1 MIRTRT
7 AEQMKRKAALKAQGP
22 ADEEPPIEEHE
33 EDDSGSETETED
45 RRVTVARPKGES
57 ADARKARKAAVKA
70 ERAVSASMKKS
81 RLQADGVT

>member
-1 MIRTRT
+1 
-7 AEQMKRKAALKAQGP
+7 MKRKAALKAQGP
-22 ADEEPPIEEHE
+22 ADEEPPIEEDE
-33 EDDSGSETETED
+33 EDDSGSETETVD

-70 ERAVSASMKKS
+70 ERAVSASIKKS